1 MELPAILDENM
12 LRTTLIVATPLLIA
26 AMGELILERAGL
38 LNLAIEG
45 MVSLAAS
52 VAFVVVFSFA
62 GLGGILA
69 GLALAALG
77 VVAMGLVFG
86 WLTISMRANQITV
99 GLGLLILGLGAASL
113 LFRGVVGITTIPPRI
128 ATLPLLRV
136 PVLSDIPF
144 LGRVLFQHN
153 LFVYLGL
160 LTVIPVWYVLYRT
173 PLGLRVRA
181 SGENP
186 KSVDSLGL
194 PIDRLRY
201 GALIAGCALIGLAGA
216 FFPLALTGGYTDG
229 IAGGRGWLAL
239 MLVIFGRWRPWTI
252 ALGALLFAYVDA
264 LQFTFAVTS
273 KAIPPQFLRMLP
285 YVLAVVVLVRVY
297 GRAQA
302 PAALAKPYDREA
314 RVHV

>member
-1 MELPAILDENM
+1 MDIPAILAADM
-12 LRTTLIVATPLLIA
+12 LRTTIMVATPLLIA
-26 AMGELILERAGL
+26 SMGELILERAGI

-45 MVSLAAS
+45 MVSVAAAA
-52 VAFVVVFSFA
+52 AFVVVFSMGDGLPSQLA
-62 GLGGILA
+62 GLGAAAGVAVLVGILFA
-69 GLALAALG
+69 
-77 VVAMGLVFG
+77 
-86 WLTISMRANQITV
+86 WLCISMQANQITV
-99 GLGLLILGLGAASL
+99 GLGLLIFGLGAASL
-113 LFRGVVGITTIPPRI
+113 LFRAVVGITTVPPRI
-128 ATLPLLRV
+128 ATLSAIRI
-136 PVLSDIPF
+136 PVLAEIPY
-144 LGRVLFQHN
+144 LGRILFQHN

-160 LTVIPVWYVLYRT
+160 LTVVPVWWFFYRT

-181 SGENP
+181 TGENP

-194 PIDRLRY
+194 PLQKLRY
-201 GALIAGCALIGLAGA
+201 GAMIAGSALIGVAGA
-216 FFPLALTGGYTDG
+216 FFPLVLTGGYFDG

-252 ALGALLFAYVDA
+252 AAGALLFAYVDA

-285 YVLAVVVLVRVY
+285 FVLAIIVLVRVY

-314 RVHV
+314 RF